1 MTMSAF
7 VCGIRKA
14 VAACVILG
22 AVEAQTSAPTKTA
35 PTLARKGQASSSAAP
50 AAKPKTLGAKPV
62 APKPPKTKSVPPAV
76 ATKPAEPTPAPQPT
90 NEPQTRDLKLEVVKA
105 GETPDKKGAV
115 RAVVVGISSYKFLP
129 EKVQLRFAH
138 RDAEEFSA
146 FLKSIPGGAVP
157 EQNVQ
162 VLTNER
168 ATLANVRNALTNW
181 LPKVTQPN
189 DVVYLF
195 FAGHGTVENGTDGY
209 FVAHDSD
216 PQNLYATALA
226 FDEVESLLRNKLR
239 ARHVIVIADA
249 CHSGQIGW
257 VDSKVESS
265 KGINDRI
272 ENLAKGDRSVL
283 HLLAARGDEQ
293 SYEDERWGGGHGVF
307 SYSLLQG
314 LRGQAERDG
323 DTFVRASELI
333 EYVSRS
339 VENETR
345 AQQHP
350 RVAGSFEPALALAL
364 VGKRSVVNEA
374 PPPSWGPQVD
384 ALVAKDKVLGDG
396 GAVEL
401 LARIPQSHPERAYSE
416 LRVYA
421 ALEEL
426 GQRGVSDYV
435 DSNSPGLKVSLLE
448 QSAAAYRKLREL
460 RGDSP
465 LLESKQLF
473 AEGRAK
479 LLAGDPESAVPL
491 LERAVKLDPKT
502 ACPVN
507 ALGVAYERTGQ
518 PDKAMDMF
526 RKAAKL
532 TPNWSLPRYQ
542 IALRYQAQ
550 NLLIDAERELENA
563 VKLQPRSLQ
572 ARWMLMRVYRL
583 RGKLAEAEKE
593 GRTLIAMAP
602 LYAPA
607 YVEIG
612 QVYDLAG
619 QVGPAAEAY
628 NNYVQLAPNYVDS
641 LAVRKRMGE
650 LQAEIEKKNK
660 KKGKK

>member
-1 MTMSAF
+1 MSGSAF
-7 VCGIRKA
+7 AIRSI
-14 VAACVILG
+14 VAALILAS
-22 AVEAQTSAPTKTA
+22 AVEGQPAAPATKKA
-35 PTLARKGQASSSAAP
+35 PTLYKDGPP
-50 AAKPKTLGAKPV
+50 AAKTTAPKKATAPKPVTPKAVTPKPVTTVV
-62 APKPPKTKSVPPAV
+62 APKPVEAPLPA
-76 ATKPAEPTPAPQPT
+76 TPQTAPQ
-90 NEPQTRDLKLEVVKA
+90 PQTRDLKLEVVKA

-146 FLKSIPGGAVP
+146 FLKSVPGGAVP
-157 EQNVQ
+157 EQNLQ
-162 VLTNER
+162 VLTNEK

-226 FDEVESLLRNKLR
+226 FEEVEALLRNKLR

-257 VDSKVESS
+257 VDSKIESS

-293 SYEDERWGGGHGVF
+293 SFEDERWGGGHGVF

-314 LRGQAERDG
+314 LRGHAERDG
-323 DTFVRASELI
+323 DQFVRASELI
-333 EYVSRS
+333 EYVSRA

-350 RVAGSFEPALALAL
+350 RVAGSFEPALAMAL
-364 VGKRSVVNEA
+364 VGNRSVLSEA
-374 PPPSWGPQVD
+374 PPPSWGPQID
-384 ALVAKDKVLGDG
+384 ALISKGKVLGEG
-396 GAVEL
+396 SAVDL
-401 LARIPQSHPERAYSE
+401 LAKVPQNHPERAYSE

-465 LLESKQLF
+465 VLESKQLF

-479 LLAGDPESAVPL
+479 LLSGDPESAVPL

-507 ALGVAYERTGQ
+507 ALGVAYERTGNT
-518 PDKAMDMF
+518 DKAMDMF

-550 NLLIDAERELENA
+550 NLLIDAERELESA
-563 VKLQPRSLQ
+563 VRLQPRSLQ

-583 RGKLAEAEKE
+583 RGKLADAEKE
-593 GRTLIAMAP
+593 GRTLISMAP

-619 QVGPAAEAY
+619 QIGPAAEAY

-641 LAVRKRMGE
+641 MAVRRRAGE
-650 LQAEIEKKNK
+650 LQVEIEKKRK
-660 KKGKK
+660 KAKK